1 MLSDNCVFIAVG
13 FSMLGLTG
21 VIIGIPLI
29 AEQNAMTVE
38 YFGAEKAKSLSDLNA
53 SIFTA
58 SQAFGL
64 ILGPIFGTYSAHYQ
78 GFRATSDIMACMTCI
93 SVFMYLFIGN
103 GFNAMLNP
111 WKKI

>member
-1 MLSDNCVFIAVG
+1 
-13 FSMLGLTG
+13 
-21 VIIGIPLI
+21 
-29 AEQNAMTVE
+29 MTVE

-93 SVFMYLFIGN
+93 SVFMYLFIGS